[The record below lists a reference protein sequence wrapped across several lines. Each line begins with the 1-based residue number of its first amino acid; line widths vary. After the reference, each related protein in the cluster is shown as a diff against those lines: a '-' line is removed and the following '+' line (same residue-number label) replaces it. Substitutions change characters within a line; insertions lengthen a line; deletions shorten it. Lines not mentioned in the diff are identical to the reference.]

1 MANTERLSPALDRP
15 APVITPLAPADI
27 GGALALVAEAGWNQ
41 VRADW
46 ELFTTMGS
54 ACKVL
59 AADGSVAATAA
70 TLPYRP
76 GFGWISMV
84 LVAGAHRRKGLATA
98 LLSHCIDRLRAD
110 ALVPGLDATPA
121 GRTVY
126 LPLGFQDGWAITRW
140 RRKQAARVPADP
152 LPGTSNGI
160 TVRALSP
167 DDWPAIAQLDA
178 QAFGADRLPLLRHLA
193 ARAQPFA
200 CVAWQQGRVTGFLLG
215 RDGRLATQIG
225 PVVADGEAVAQ
236 ALLAHALTRI
246 EGQVLLDLVDRHA
259 GIAAALPA
267 AGFAV
272 ERGYV
277 RMMLGTG
284 TAWGD
289 SRRMVA
295 IAGPELG

>member
-1 MANTERLSPALDRP
+1 MASTESSPALERP
-15 APVITPLAPADI
+15 QPVITPLAPADI

-46 ELFTTMGS
+46 ELFTRMGS

-70 TLPYRP
+70 TLPHRP

-84 LVAGAHRRKGLATA
+84 LVAGAHRRQGLATA
-98 LLSHCIDRLRAD
+98 LLSHCIERLRAE

-140 RRKQAARVPADP
+140 RRTQAAWAQPVATAPGLAVRP
-152 LPGTSNGI
+152 LEPG
-160 TVRALSP
+160 
-167 DDWPAIAQLDA
+167 DWPAIARLDA

-193 ARAQPFA
+193 ARSQPFA
-200 CVAWQQGRVTGFLLG
+200 CVALQQGRITGFLLG

-225 PVVADGEAVAQ
+225 PLVADGETAAQ
-236 ALLAHALTRI
+236 ALLAHALARI

-259 GIAAALPA
+259 GIAAGLPA

-284 TAWGD
+284 TPWGD